1 MGRKKKCRNLEN
13 IQPVLKRSLEEY
25 LPNILED
32 SEEMY
37 KLKSIIQNDLQEV
50 DRIIFL
56 AYVELRSFTEL
67 SKVLGISRS
76 SCFWTIKRIREEI
89 IKRYKERKY

>member
-1 MGRKKKCRNLEN
+1 MGKKKCRNLEG
-13 IQPVLKRSLEEY
+13 IKITLKGALEEY
-25 LPNILED
+25 KPDILGDEED
-32 SEEMY
+32 LY
-37 KLKSIIQNDLQEV
+37 KLKTIVNNLPEV

-89 IKRYKERKY
+89 IKRYKERKF

>member
-1 MGRKKKCRNLEN
+1 MGKKKCRNLKN

-25 LPNILED
+25 LPNVMTDEED
-32 SEEMY
+32 LY
-37 KLKSIIQNDLQEV
+37 KLKTIVNSLPEV

-89 IKRYKERKY
+89 KRKL

>member
-1 MGRKKKCRNLEN
+1 MGKKKCRNLEN
-13 IQPVLKRSLEEY
+13 IQPVLKRALEEY
-25 LPNILED
+25 EPDIMED
-32 SEEMY
+32 DERIFQI
-37 KLKSIIQNDLQEV
+37 KQVVDNLQES

-56 AYVELRSFTEL
+56 LYTELRSFTEL

-89 IKRYKERKY
+89 LARYRKSNT

>member
-1 MGRKKKCRNLEN
+1 MGKKVRNLEGIRN
-13 IQPVLKRSLEEY
+13 RLKKSQEED
-25 LPNILED
+25 LPNVLED
-32 SEEMY
+32 SEEIF
-37 KLKSIIQNDLQEV
+37 KLKTIVNNLPEV

-89 IKRYKERKY
+89 VRKYRKSNT

>member
-1 MGRKKKCRNLEN
+1 MGKKVRNLEG
-13 IQPVLKRSLEEY
+13 IRTILKKSQEEY
-25 LPNILED
+25 LPNVMTDEED
-32 SEEMY
+32 LY
-37 KLKSIIQNDLQEV
+37 KLKSIIKNDLQEV
-50 DRIIFL
+50 DKIIFL

-89 IKRYKERKY
+89 VRKYRKSNT

>member
-1 MGRKKKCRNLEN
+1 MGKKVRNLEG
-13 IQPVLKRSLEEY
+13 IRTILKKSQEEY
-25 LPNILED
+25 LPNVMTDE
-32 SEEMY
+32 EEMY
-37 KLKSIIQNDLQEV
+37 KLKTIVDNLPEV

-89 IKRYKERKY
+89 IKRYRKSNL

>member
-1 MGRKKKCRNLEN
+1 MGKKVRNLEG
-13 IQPVLKRSLEEY
+13 IRTILKKSQEEY
-25 LPNILED
+25 LPNVMTDEED
-32 SEEMY
+32 LY

-50 DRIIFL
+50 DKIIFL

-89 IKRYKERKY
+89 IKQYKKSI